1 MLGKEA
7 ENTPRKRGPA
17 SRLKQQIQIISL
29 LPKSKQKLVSEM
41 LDAVI
46 TQAQQAG
53 TDRNRQLTGRFFERG
68 LKVSHHRQPAHHKQL
83 KR

>member
-1 MLGKEA
+1 MLGEEA

-17 SRLKQQIQIISL
+17 SRLKQQIQIISQ
-29 LPKSKQKLVSEM
+29 LPKSKKKLVSEM

-53 TDRNRQLTGRFFERG
+53 TD
-68 LKVSHHRQPAHHKQL
+68 S
-83 KR
+83 